1 MTLGLVQQEL
11 IAQWS
16 DVKGGIGKQHP
27 DIQEL
32 RLVQEIHG
40 SKVTTLTLALTKEH
54 G

>member
-1 MTLGLVQQEL
+1 MILDLVQQEL

-16 DVKGGIGKQHP
+16 DLKGGMGKQHP

-40 SKVTTLTLALTKEH
+40 SKVTTLTLALTKEY